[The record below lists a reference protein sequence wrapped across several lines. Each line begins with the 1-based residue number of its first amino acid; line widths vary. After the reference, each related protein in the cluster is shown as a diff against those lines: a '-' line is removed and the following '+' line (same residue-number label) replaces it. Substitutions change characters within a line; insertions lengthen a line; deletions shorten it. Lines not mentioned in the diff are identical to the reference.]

1 MIPAIIRWSIAN
13 RFIVVV
19 LALGLAGWGLWALR
33 AIPVDAIPDL
43 SDVQVIIKTTYAGQ
57 APQVVEDQVTYPIST
72 AMLSVP
78 GAVDVRGF
86 SFFGDSYVYVVF
98 EDGTDLYW
106 ARSRVLEYLSQVA
119 GSLPE
124 GVSPVL
130 GPDATGVG
138 WIYQYA
144 LIDRTGRHDIAEL
157 RAIQDWFLKYEL
169 QTVDGVAEVA
179 TIGGMV
185 RQYQV
190 VVDPNRL
197 RAYDL
202 TLGEV
207 RRAIERANSDTG
219 GSVVE
224 MAEAEYMVRATG
236 YVQGI
241 EDLAAI
247 PLAMNQRG
255 AAITLADVAEIRRG
269 PEMRRGVG
277 ELNGEGEAVGGVVIM
292 RWGENALA
300 TIEAVERRLDELR
313 PGLPEGV
320 EIVVTYDRSGLI
332 ERAIDN
338 LADKLTEEFFVVV
351 LVCAAFLLHLR
362 SSLVILLTLPLGV
375 LVAFIVMQAQGVNA
389 NIMSLAGIAIA
400 IGAMVDASIVMI
412 ESLHRRM
419 EREPLTP
426 ENRWRVVAECAQEV
440 GPALFYSLAIITV
453 SFLPVFV
460 LEAQEG
466 RLFKPLAFTKTYAMA
481 AAAILSI
488 TLVPVLMGYFIRGR
502 IIAERK
508 NPLNTALIRAYRPFL
523 DAAVAW
529 PWATV
534 VLAALLVASLWWP
547 LQRIGSEFMPAL
559 DEGDLLYMPSLFPGV
574 SIGKAREIL
583 QQTDRLI
590 ATVPE
595 VQSVHGKLGR
605 AETATDPAPLTMI
618 ETTIR
623 LRPREEWRPGV
634 TIDDIRAELDRI
646 VQVPGVTN
654 VWIMPIRNRIDML
667 ATGVKTPVG
676 IKVAGEDL
684 EVIERIA
691 VEIERA
697 VQGID
702 GTASAYAERPVGGRF
717 IEVDIDRAA
726 AARYMLNIADVQA
739 VVQTAIG
746 GLRVSETVEGLERYP
761 INLRYPRDWRD
772 SPERLRDL
780 PIVTP
785 AGAHIPLGAVAD
797 IRIVDGP
804 GMIRSENARRNG
816 WVFVDIAGRDIGG
829 YVAEAQRVIAEQVD
843 LPPGYSISWSGQYEY
858 IERVQERLGVIAPAT
873 LLLIA
878 LMLFLAFRR
887 LVEVGIILAALPVA
901 LAGGVWLLY
910 WLSYDVSVA
919 VLVGFIALA
928 GVAVET
934 AIIMLVYL
942 NLAWKRR
949 EEEAARHGRDLTRQD
964 VDAAV
969 FEGALLRLRPKVMT
983 VATIFA
989 GLLPIMFGDGAGSD
1003 IMRRI
1008 AAPMIGGMAT
1018 ATLLTLFV
1026 IPAVFVIWKRL
1037 AIRRAAP
1044 RRVAPCR
1051 AGPGALPPDDTPA
1064 PVAAE

>member
-1 MIPAIIRWSIAN
+1 MIPAVIRWSIAN

-33 AIPVDAIPDL
+33 ATPVDAIPDL
-43 SDVQVIIKTTYAGQ
+43 SDVQVIIKTTYPGQ

-119 GSLPE
+119 GALPE
-124 GVSPVL
+124 GVSPEL

-144 LIDRTGRHDIAEL
+144 LIDRTGRHDISEL
-157 RAIQDWFLKYEL
+157 RAIQDWFLKFEL

-185 RQYQV
+185 RQYQI

-202 TLGEV
+202 TLGDV
-207 RRAIERANSDTG
+207 RRAIERANSDAG

-236 YVQGI
+236 YVQSI

-247 PLAMNQRG
+247 PLRMNERG
-255 AAITLADVAEIRRG
+255 AAITLADIAEIRRG

-320 EIVVTYDRSGLI
+320 EIIVTYDRSGLI

-338 LADKLTEEFFVVV
+338 LADKLTEEFIVVV

-375 LVAFIVMQAQGVNA
+375 LAAFIVMQAQGVNA

-426 ENRWRVVAECAQEV
+426 ENRWRVVGESAQEV

-502 IIAERK
+502 IVPERK

-534 VLAALLVASLWWP
+534 VLAVLVVASLWWP

-623 LRPREEWRPGV
+623 LRPREEWRPGM
-634 TIDDIRAELDRI
+634 TIDGIRAELDRI
-646 VQVPGVTN
+646 VRVPGVTN

-691 VEIERA
+691 VDIERA

-726 AARYMLNIADVQA
+726 AARYMLNIADVQE

-746 GLRVSETVEGLERYP
+746 GLQVSESVEGLERYP

-829 YVAEAQRVIAEQVD
+829 YVAEAQRVVAEQVE

-887 LVEVGIILAALPVA
+887 LVEVGIILTALPVA

-934 AIIMLVYL
+934 AIVMLVYL

-949 EEEAARHGRDLTRQD
+949 EEEAARHSRDLTRED

-1037 AIRRAAP
+1037 AIRRAAAG
-1044 RRVAPCR
+1044 RAAAAP
-1051 AGPGALPPDDTPA
+1051 AD
-1064 PVAAE
+1064 PVAAHDAPLTASAPPG